1 MRKEEFNTITRKNKL
16 KKDGLLKDEKF
27 KEVKSSKDNTNW
39 MEGLMFLVEDWENFM
54 KAYFFSMFYS
64 LVLFLAK

>member
-39 MEGLMFLVEDWENFM
+39 MEGLMFLVEDWENVM

-64 LVLFLAK
+64 LVLVLAK